1 MLEWGRASLGYPIEE
16 VKPSMDLSIR
26 YVFLHLFHSKMLSKD

>member
-26 YVFLHLFHSKMLSKD
+26 YVFFAFISLKNVE